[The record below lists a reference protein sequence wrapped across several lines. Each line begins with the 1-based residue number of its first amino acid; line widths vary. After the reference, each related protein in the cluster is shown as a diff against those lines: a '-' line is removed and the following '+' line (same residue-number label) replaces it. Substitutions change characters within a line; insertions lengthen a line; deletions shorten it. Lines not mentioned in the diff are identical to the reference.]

1 MGYFTGK
8 TVLITGGGKAALSD
22 GRPGSIG
29 YGIAIAYAKE
39 GANLVITGRNREKL
53 EQAKMELEGQYGI
66 RVLPVQADIA
76 AGSDNASIAKS
87 VVEQAVATF
96 GGIDVLINNA
106 QASASGVP
114 LAQHTTGQFDLAL
127 YSGLY
132 ATFHYMQA
140 CYPYLAKSHGSVIN
154 FASGAGLFG
163 NFGQCAYAAAKEGI
177 RGLSRVAATEWS
189 LDGINVNVICPLA
202 WTAQLEQFRNAYPDA
217 FSKNVHTPPAGY
229 FGDPEVDIGRVCV
242 QLAHPD
248 FKYMTG
254 ETLTLEGGLGLR
266 P

>member
-1 MGYFTGK
+1 MGFLTGK
-8 TVLITGGGKAALSD
+8 TVIITGGGRAVLSD

-29 YGIAIAYAKE
+29 FGIAHAYAKE
-39 GANLVITGRNREKL
+39 GANIVITGRNLKKL
-53 EQAKMELEGQYGI
+53 EDAKADLEGTYGVK
-66 RVLPVQADIA
+66 VLPVQADIA
-76 AGSDNASIAKS
+76 AGSDNAATAK
-87 VVEQAVATF
+87 AVAEKAIEAF
-96 GGIDVLINNA
+96 GRIDVLINNA
-106 QASASGVP
+106 QASASGVT
-114 LAQHTTGQFDLAL
+114 LAQQTTEQLDLAL

-132 ATFHYMQA
+132 AAFHYMQA
-140 CYPYLAKSHGSVIN
+140 CYPHLKEVKGTVIN

-163 NFGQCAYAAAKEGI
+163 NFGQCSYAAAKEGI

-189 LDGINVNVICPLA
+189 KDGINVNVICPLA
-202 WTAQLEQFRNAYPDA
+202 WTAQLENFKNAYPEA
-217 FSKNVHTPPAGY
+217 FDKNVHTPPMGY